1 MFLVYRT
8 WDESTVTVADRPR
21 AIAFVTEDRYVRR
34 CEGTYENRYD
44 ITPDGDGCVVTYT
57 FRRLRLVRP
66 PLHMRGPMR
75 RGIERFGAPR
85 FFGRGFRNLLRQA
98 ERDVV

>member
-1 MFLVYRT
+1 
-8 WDESTVTVADRPR
+8 
-21 AIAFVTEDRYVRR
+21 
-34 CEGTYENRYD
+34 
-44 ITPDGDGCVVTYT
+44 
-57 FRRLRLVRP
+57 
-66 PLHMRGPMR
+66 MR